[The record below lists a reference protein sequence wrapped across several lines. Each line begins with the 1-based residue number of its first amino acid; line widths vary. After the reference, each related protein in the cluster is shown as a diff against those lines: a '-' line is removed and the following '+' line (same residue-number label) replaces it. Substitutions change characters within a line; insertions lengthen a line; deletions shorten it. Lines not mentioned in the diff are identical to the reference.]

1 MFPTAMLVFLNAILM
16 FSECQVGPGG
26 EEKDGPMIQRPL
38 HYINVLFSALSERF
52 PPDDRCVCLCV
63 YTEKERGGGGGGG
76 AAAAALLRE
85 RDR

>member
-1 MFPTAMLVFLNAILM
+1 MLVFLNAILM

-63 YTEKERGGGGGGG
+63 YTEKERGGGGGG